1 MEQKHSGLGIA
12 SFILSCISGFC
23 LFFTILVAGIIEASN
38 LGDSNE
44 NTSLL
49 MLVGFSVL
57 AFLFVA
63 LIASGLGI
71 AGLIQKDRNKIYAVF
86 GTIFSASAILVTLYI
101 LMVGLTSK
109 VIID

>member
-12 SFILSCISGFC
+12 SFILSCISVFC
-23 LFFTILVAGIIEASN
+23 LFFTILEAGIIEASN
-38 LGDSNE
+38 QGESND

-86 GTIFSASAILVTLYI
+86 GTIFSTSAILVTLYI
-101 LMVGLTSK
+101 FVVGLRSNS
-109 VIID
+109 

>member
-23 LFFTILVAGIIEASN
+23 LFFTIFVAGIIEASN
-38 LGDSNE
+38 QGESND

-101 LMVGLTSK
+101 LVVGLRSNS
-109 VIID
+109 

>member
-1 MEQKHSGLGIA
+1 
-12 SFILSCISGFC
+12 
-23 LFFTILVAGIIEASN
+23 
-38 LGDSNE
+38 
-44 NTSLL
+44 
-49 MLVGFSVL
+49 VL

-101 LMVGLTSK
+101 LVVGLRSNS
-109 VIID
+109 

>member
-23 LFFTILVAGIIEASN
+23 LFFTILEAGIIEASN
-38 LGDSNE
+38 QGESND

-49 MLVGFSVL
+49 MFVGFSVL

-101 LMVGLTSK
+101 LVVGLRSNS
-109 VIID
+109 